1 MAGPLSAVI
10 QARRAARIHSSRLV
24 ALGFAQVWNHFGS
37 DGGTMIPLDVP
48 PLDNG
53 LSVGISGVAIG
64 AAGGIALPRVGGG
77 GGGVGSAKPACGGNG
92 GTVLSDG
99 DGGEIAGDWLLRV
112 VVAGRVV
119 GPLKFA
125 GFVGLGGAATV
136 PIWLPMPGGKAVLG
150 SIVFAGAAE
159 VLAGW
164 RVGDAAGALVRTLGG
179 GGSDGSFGSG
189 TGGTRLMGALS
200 VL

>member
-1 MAGPLSAVI
+1 
-10 QARRAARIHSSRLV
+10 
-24 ALGFAQVWNHFGS
+24 
-37 DGGTMIPLDVP
+37 MIPPDVP
-48 PLDNG
+48 PLGDG
-53 LSVGISGVAIG
+53 WFVGISGVVIG
-64 AAGGIALPRVGGG
+64 AAGSVAPRVGGG

-92 GTVLSDG
+92 GTAPSDG
-99 DGGEIAGDWLLRV
+99 DGAVIVGDWLLRV

-119 GPLKFA
+119 GPLKLA

-150 SIVFAGAAE
+150 SIVFAGAAA

-164 RVGDAAGALVRTLGG
+164 RVGDTAGALVRVPGG
-179 GGSDGSFGSG
+179 GASDGSFG
-189 TGGTRLMGALS
+189 GGRGGRLLRGALS